1 MQKLLLLNGQLLF
14 LFSSFSVRFSMLLIL
29 KITTKS
35 NCRNSGD
42 KTFKTKL
49 QPKIHELTT
58 HYNDIIE
65 KIGYLPGKRLT
76 RMEIQ

>member
-1 MQKLLLLNGQLLF
+1 
-14 LFSSFSVRFSMLLIL
+14 MLLML

-35 NCRNSGD
+35 NCRNSGY

-49 QPKIHELTT
+49 QPKINELTT

-65 KIGYLPGKRLT
+65 KDWLPAWE
-76 RMEIQ
+76 EINTNGDSVSK

>member
-1 MQKLLLLNGQLLF
+1 
-14 LFSSFSVRFSMLLIL
+14 MLLML

-49 QPKIHELTT
+49 QPKINELTT